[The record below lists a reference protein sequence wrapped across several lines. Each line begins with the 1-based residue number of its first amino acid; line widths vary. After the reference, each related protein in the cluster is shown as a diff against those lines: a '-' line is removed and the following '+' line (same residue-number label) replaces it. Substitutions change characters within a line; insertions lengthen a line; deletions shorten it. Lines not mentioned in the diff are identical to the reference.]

1 MWIHSCTGGVRR
13 VNAGSATLSAYVE
26 ACLAKY
32 SNDAIT
38 VRCRRLVGYF
48 NYTLMSQIR
57 AALVESL

>member
-1 MWIHSCTGGVRR
+1 MDICTGGVRR

-38 VRCRRLVGYF
+38 VRCRRLVGQF
-48 NYTLMSQIR
+48 NYTLQSQVC